1 MNLFLYTCLVE
12 MAKKSIR
19 SGKRQKNSVFIRETV
34 YDKYHNERL
43 ERLSKR
49 LHSQVISESDSQTS
63 IITTFTKEN
72 PYNFLSRNS
81 R

>member
-1 MNLFLYTCLVE
+1 

-49 LHSQVISESDSQTS
+49 LHSQTIPESDSQTN
-63 IITTFTKEN
+63 TTIFTKEN